1 MVSRTLNVS
10 SLGRHFESLP
20 DPRNTRNRRHLLV
33 DVIVI
38 AMCGIIVGCD
48 GPTAIARWAR
58 HKAEWLAK
66 FLELPHGIPAKDC
79 FRRVLS
85 ALKPAAFQKCFE
97 SLIADCLAVQEARQ
111 EAEQAAQQP
120 EVQAEAEQA
129 TEQSTGKRF
138 IAIDGKTMRRSHNRA
153 AELGALHVVSAW
165 ATEYGL
171 ALGQVATE
179 EKSNE
184 ITAIPELLDQLDISD
199 STITID
205 AMGCQREIAQ
215 KIVTGGGDYVLAV
228 KDNQPKLHEAI
239 REFFLDHLA
248 DDMARVP
255 HGFHETNDK
264 GHGRVDERTYYTA
277 KVPEEFPLRA
287 LWPGLKA
294 FGCATRMMTRP
305 DGTHSDDVRYY
316 ILSRDLSGPRF
327 AAAVR
332 GHWGIENSLHWV
344 LDMNFRE
351 DENRTRE
358 RTLAN
363 NISWLRRF
371 AISKLKQHPLKD
383 SLRGKMQAAGWSD
396 DFLAEVLMGTGT

>member
-1 MVSRTLNVS
+1 
-10 SLGRHFESLP
+10 
-20 DPRNTRNRRHLLV
+20 LV

-38 AMCGIIVGCD
+38 AVCGIMVGCD
-48 GPTAIARWAR
+48 GPTAIARWAKL
-58 HKAEWLAK
+58 KAEWLAT

-85 ALKPAAFQKCFE
+85 ALQPEAFQKCFE
-97 SLIADCLAVQEARQ
+97 SLIADCVAVQDARQ
-111 EAEQAAQQP
+111 AAQP
-120 EVQAEAEQA
+120 EVQANAEPEAEAKQN
-129 TEQSTGKRF
+129 TGKRL

-153 AELGALHVVSAW
+153 ADLGPLHVVSAW
-165 ATEYGL
+165 ATEHGL

-228 KDNQPKLHEAI
+228 KDNQPNLHEAI
-239 REFFLDHLA
+239 REFFLEHLA

-255 HGFHETNDK
+255 HGFHETRDK
-264 GHGRVDERTYYTA
+264 GHGRVDERTYYA
-277 KVPEEFPLRA
+277 AQVPDKFPLRA

-294 FGCATRMMTRP
+294 FGCATRITTRP
-305 DGTHSDDVRYY
+305 DGTHSEDVRYY

-383 SLRGKMQAAGWSD
+383 SLRGKMQAASWSNT
-396 DFLAEVLMGTGT
+396 FLAEVLMGTDT